1 VSNPPLYANTTLL
14 LIAVTLLLIAIVSDL
29 EIKESVEKG
38 FAPAAAGFT
47 AAVGAVAFVVVLFH
61 ERGQ

>member
-1 VSNPPLYANTTLL
+1 MSYLLKLPLGQG
-14 LIAVTLLLIAIVSDL
+14 L

-61 ERGQ
+61 EGGQ